1 MIEKIIK
8 EMYSIVEEDDAIKKF
23 NEILE
28 TKDEEKIKN
37 LFLETIFEDYFSTC
51 YDCNKKVPNI
61 STKYYY
67 SDEPL
72 CSSCYE
78 KIVNRK
84 KEKALEIEKK
94 RKEKEIKLFKGLN
107 EI

>member
-8 EMYSIVEEDDAIKKF
+8 EIYSKVEEDDAIKKF

-51 YDCNKKVPNI
+51 DDCHKKVPNI

-67 SDEPL
+67 YDEPL

-94 RKEKEIKLFKGLN
+94 KKEKEIKLFKGLN